1 MDSEKHDTSRRTI
14 LKGSA
19 IGAGA
24 LLGAAGLPAAARA
37 AAKNPNLVGRAG
49 AVEYFVQ
56 FNSAAPVQV
65 TSVSFG
71 AGEPAVH
78 GRKSSREPG
87 PSNLEFTAPSTPKSP
102 TYFLDMAEGRVFKTV
117 EITLQDVQ
125 TSAKF
130 VKIDLANVIIS
141 SYSFTSSGDGPSSDH
156 FTLSYETITYSY
168 APIDAASGQLGKFN
182 SVVWNTRTDKIHT
195 I

>member
-1 MDSEKHDTSRRTI
+1 MGSEKHDTSRRTI

-24 LLGAAGLPAAARA
+24 LLGAAGLPATARA

-49 AVEYFVQ
+49 AVAYFVK
-56 FNSAAPVQV
+56 FNTAAPVQV

-78 GRKSSREPG
+78 GRRSSREAG

-102 TYFLDMAEGRVFKTV
+102 TYFLDMAEGRVFQAV
-117 EITLQDVQ
+117 EVTLQDIE

-130 VKIDLANVIIS
+130 VKIEVS
-141 SYSFTSSGDGPSSDH
+141 HSGLRPC
-156 FTLSYETITYSY
+156 I
-168 APIDAASGQLGKFN
+168 
-182 SVVWNTRTDKIHT
+182 
-195 I
+195 